1 MPVSRKFVK
10 LDTVLTVM
18 LMVDVM
24 LIKGLVEKKSV
35 IFVDLL
41 YGNYAKRVTLWS
53 EEIQML
59 RPQYGSEAKVLEK
72 CFCLYCLTADIL
84 WTCDVLVS

>member
-41 YGNYAKRVTLWS
+41 
-53 EEIQML
+53 
-59 RPQYGSEAKVLEK
+59 
-72 CFCLYCLTADIL
+72 
-84 WTCDVLVS
+84 